1 MINAQGYIIMDFDQK
16 WLWFIGLPLFF
27 TVVTGKLTI

>member
-16 WLWFIGLPLFF
+16 WLWFIGLPKYFSQWLQEN
-27 TVVTGKLTI
+27 